1 MGYRVVYDSGNHL
14 IARLNSM
21 MKNGDGYGLKLDR
34 WEVPDSLVPT
44 GEAELV
50 LWFGG
55 FIGTYL
61 SWFNFCELEVKC
73 NLV

>member
-1 MGYRVVYDSGNHL
+1 ME
-14 IARLNSM
+14 I
-21 MKNGDGYGLKLDR
+21 GYGLKLDR
-34 WEVPDSLVPT
+34 WEVPDSLVLT